1 MSPNSQRALHYRR
14 SRAAYPPEPWYLGGT
29 LLISVFTVPVRSLP
43 GNFSDTLPPGY
54 RMVRIAG
61 RAIVGTAFVCYV
73 PGGVMEYTELLVAT
87 PAIHRAR
94 LRFTIPQ
101 IWVDSPASRMGAREM
116 WGIPKH
122 LAEFDR
128 IEAHDTTSMAMRS
141 HGSDSAHIAS
151 TYGRTIL
158 PGMHQF
164 ALPII
169 QRLGGSTFLSH
180 NKIIGAITRLK
191 TRWTFDPDG
200 PLGYLAGRKPLLSF
214 ALRNSSV
221 IFGMRVKRS

>member
-1 MSPNSQRALHYRR
+1 MSPNPQRALNYRR

-29 LLISVFTVPVRSLP
+29 LLVSVFLVPARSLP
-43 GNFSDTLPPGY
+43 GNFGDTLPPGY
-54 RMVRIAG
+54 WMVRIAG
-61 RAIVGTAFVCYV
+61 RVIVGTAFVCYL
-73 PGGVMEYTELLVAT
+73 PGGAMEYTELLVVT
-87 PAIHRAR
+87 PALHRAR

-101 IWVDSPASRMGAREM
+101 IWVDSPASRTGAREL

-151 TYGRTIL
+151 TYGRTL

-164 ALPII
+164 ALPVA
-169 QRLGGSTFLSH
+169 QRLAGRDFLSH
-180 NKIIGAITRLK
+180 NRIIGAITRLT
-191 TRWTFDPDG
+191 TRWTFDADG
-200 PLGYLAGRKPLLSF
+200 PLGYLAGRKPLVSF

-221 IFGMRVKRS
+221 IFGMRVRRS